1 MSPATK
7 IPRLL
12 ARRRGRGMRSTS
24 SCSWK
29 SPLDRRLRSRTA
41 TRPLQ
46 FTGMEER
53 NTRKSELLRAGLSGQ
68 WVKRSS
74 SVNSLGLDGRLLDG
88 AWLAVGG
95 CRRGFASLPNAGAKP
110 RFLSLAPS
118 PLDKSHPRVFLSL
131 DERHMDLC
139 IETLTVFDQAPGC
152 GKMIGL
158 KGHSWTWLA
167 RDAVPPM

>member
-1 MSPATK
+1 M
-7 IPRLL
+7 
-12 ARRRGRGMRSTS
+12 
-24 SCSWK
+24 
-29 SPLDRRLRSRTA
+29 A

-118 PLDKSHPRVFLSL
+118 PLDKSHPRVFL
-131 DERHMDLC
+131 M
-139 IETLTVFDQAPGC
+139 PG
-152 GKMIGL
+152 
-158 KGHSWTWLA
+158 
-167 RDAVPPM
+167 

>member
-1 MSPATK
+1 M
-7 IPRLL
+7 
-12 ARRRGRGMRSTS
+12 
-24 SCSWK
+24 
-29 SPLDRRLRSRTA
+29 A

-53 NTRKSELLRAGLSGQ
+53 NTHKSELLRAGLSGQ

-118 PLDKSHPRVFLSL
+118 PLDKSHPRVFL
-131 DERHMDLC
+131 M
-139 IETLTVFDQAPGC
+139 PG
-152 GKMIGL
+152 
-158 KGHSWTWLA
+158 
-167 RDAVPPM
+167 